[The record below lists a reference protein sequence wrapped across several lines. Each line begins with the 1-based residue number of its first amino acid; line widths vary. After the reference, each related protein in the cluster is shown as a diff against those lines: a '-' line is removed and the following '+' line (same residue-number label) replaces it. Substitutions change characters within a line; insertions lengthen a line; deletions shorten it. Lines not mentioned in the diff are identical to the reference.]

1 MLTMKQAK
9 RLAARQSGM
18 TLIEVLV
25 AILIFSFG
33 LLGFVGLQAKA
44 IQFSVG
50 AEDTN
55 RASLLA
61 NDLAANMQLAQT
73 TALPAATITAWQAQ
87 VANAAVAGLNNG
99 VGTVTTQPLGGVLIT
114 ITWQTPGTVPTA
126 TTTHQF
132 VTQVFIP

>member
-9 RLAARQSGM
+9 RPGPRQSGM

-61 NDLAANMQLAQT
+61 NDLAASMQLAQT
-73 TALPAATITAWQAQ
+73 TTLPAATITAWQAQ

-99 VGTVTTQPLGGVLIT
+99 VGTVTALAPGAQIT

-126 TTTHQF
+126 STTHQF